1 MNAKYELTDETKNGL
16 FRIRAKVAFGNVAA
30 GELGGFIA
38 SECNLSAYGNAW
50 VYGDARVY
58 SNAWVYGD
66 AQVSGNVWVY
76 GNARVYRNAWVSGD
90 AQVSGNAR
98 VYGDAWV
105 YGNARVYGSAWVYGD
120 AQLSGNA
127 WVSGN
132 ARVSGNASFLLIG
145 PIGSRRAFLSIY
157 ADAKIKVRYTTGC
170 FSGSR
175 AELLAA
181 VKKTH
186 KAGTLYRK
194 QYDAALAMAKL
205 VKPS

>member
-1 MNAKYELTDETKNGL
+1 MNAKYELTKETKNGL

-38 SECNLSAYGNAW
+38 SEVNLSVYGNAW
-50 VYGDARVY
+50 V
-58 SNAWVYGD
+58 SC
-66 AQVSGNVWVY
+66 
-76 GNARVYRNAWVSGD
+76 NAWVSGD
-90 AQVSGNAR
+90 ARVYGNAR
-98 VYGDAWV
+98 VYGDARV
-105 YGNARVYGSAWVYGD
+105 YGYARVYGA
-120 AQLSGNA
+120 
-127 WVSGN
+127 
-132 ARVSGNASFLLIG
+132 ASFLLIG

-175 AELLAA
+175 AEFIAA

-194 QYDAALAMAKL
+194 QYDAALAMGKL
-205 VKPS
+205 VKP